1 MKLMMKQLVSAS
13 LATLLWIPAAHA
25 QAGKWINL
33 APFPEPKE
41 EVMGEAAEGKMYVFS
56 GLVSAPVWLPVGF
69 VYEYDPGANKWTKK
83 KPMALPAHHISC
95 IEYNGK
101 IYVFG
106 GFVAPTSG
114 IPAWVPINN
123 SFEYDPAKD
132 SWKALAPMP
141 TKRGAA
147 VAAVAGDKI
156 YVIGG
161 ASTAPGETNP
171 AIHPTYPQR
180 VLSTVQEYDPKTNT
194 WRERSPM
201 PTPRNHTAAG
211 VVNGKI
217 YVIGGRIGAAFIGPS
232 SDLNNVEVYDPATDK
247 WGPPLAKMPTAR
259 SAVASGVY
267 NGKIYI
273 AGGEWQNATEQ
284 TVFRAFEAYDPATNT
299 WSVLPPMAIA
309 RHGVA
314 SAVIGNRFY
323 AVSGDVQSSG
333 TGVAVST
340 ASADA
345 FEFAK

>member
-1 MKLMMKQLVSAS
+1 MLKRISSAW
-13 LATLLWIPAAHA
+13 LAALLWIPAAHA
-25 QAGKWINL
+25 QAGKWVNI

-41 EVMGEAAEGKMYVFS
+41 EVMGEAAEGKMYVFA
-56 GLVSAPVWLPVGF
+56 GLVSAPIWLPVGF
-69 VYEYDPGANKWTKK
+69 VYEYDPAANKWSKK
-83 KPMALPAHHISC
+83 KPMALPAHHIAC
-95 IEYNGK
+95 IEYDGK

-123 SFEYDPAKD
+123 AFEYDPAKD

-141 TKRGAA
+141 VKRGAA
-147 VAAVAGDKI
+147 VAATVGDKI

-161 ASTAPGETNP
+161 ATTAPGETNP

-259 SAVASGVY
+259 SAMASGVF
-267 NGKIYI
+267 NGRIYI

-299 WSVLPPMAIA
+299 WSILPPMAIA

>member
-1 MKLMMKQLVSAS
+1 MKRMSKRIGAAW

-25 QAGKWINL
+25 QAGKWTNL

-41 EVMGEAAEGKMYVFS
+41 EVMGEAAEGKMYVFA
-56 GLVSAPVWLPVGF
+56 GLVSAPIWLPVGF
-69 VYEYDPGANKWTKK
+69 VYEYDPSANKWTKK

-106 GFVAPTSG
+106 GFVAPTQG

-141 TKRGAA
+141 TKRGAT

-161 ASTAPGETNP
+161 ATTAPGETNP

-201 PTPRNHTAAG
+201 PTPRNHAAAG

-232 SDLNNVEVYDPATDK
+232 SDLNNVEGYDPATDK

-259 SAVASGVY
+259 SAVASGVF

-299 WSVLPPMAIA
+299 WSILPPMAIA